1 MHPDDAVPQGTP
13 EIAPDSDSPAVD
25 IVPDPVAQLAAER
38 DDLKD
43 LLLRTTA
50 EFDNFRKRTER
61 ERREF
66 VDYANA
72 ELLKDILPLLDDI
85 ERASRQESA
94 DPALEAYVKGVG
106 LIGKRFAEVLA
117 KRGVEVIDPLGADFD
132 PHWHEAIAREV
143 VAGARDGEVTMVL
156 SRGYRIKDRLLRPA
170 MVKVATA

>member
-1 MHPDDAVPQGTP
+1 MFPDDTVPQGAPAPTP
-13 EIAPDSDSPAVD
+13 DRDAPAADDA
-25 IVPDPVAQLAAER
+25 PDPVAQLTAER

-72 ELLKDILPLLDDI
+72 ELLKDILPLLDDL
-85 ERASRQESA
+85 ERAARVESA
-94 DPALEAYVKGVG
+94 DPAVDAYVKGVG
-106 LIGKRFAEVLA
+106 LIGKQFAEMLA
-117 KRGVEVIDPLGADFD
+117 RRGVEVIDPLGADFD
-132 PHWHEAIAREV
+132 PHWHEAIARDAAE
-143 VAGARDGEVTMVL
+143 GARDGEVTLVL